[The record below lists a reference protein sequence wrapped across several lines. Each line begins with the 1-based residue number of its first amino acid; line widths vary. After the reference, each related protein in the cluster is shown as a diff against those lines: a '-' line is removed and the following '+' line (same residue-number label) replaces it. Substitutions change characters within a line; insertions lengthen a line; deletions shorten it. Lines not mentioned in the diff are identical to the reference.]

1 MRVVSN
7 TSPISNLA
15 IIGRLGIL
23 SRQFGTIWI
32 PEAVRRELAR
42 LEHQAGR
49 ESIKQ
54 ALSQGWIQ
62 IESATPSDLAR
73 NLASS
78 LDAGEAEAI
87 ALASQ
92 SAAAL
97 LIMDESAGRAAARNL
112 GIAMTGTLGVLLKEK
127 REGRLPSMG
136 EEMDRLVTD
145 AGFFI
150 SGRVRQSF
158 LEAAKED

>member
-15 IIGRLGIL
+15 IIGRLDVL
-23 SRQFGTIWI
+23 LHQFGAIWI
-32 PEAVRRELAR
+32 PEAVHRELSR

-49 ESIKQ
+49 QAIEQ
-54 ALSQGWIQ
+54 ALTQGWIQ
-62 IESATPSDLAR
+62 IESAKPSDLAR

-87 ALASQ
+87 ALASE
-92 SAAAL
+92 SAAKL

-112 GIAMTGTLGVLLKEK
+112 GITMTGTLGVLLKEK
-127 REGRLPSMG
+127 RGGRLASI
-136 EEMDRLVTD
+136 EKEMDRLVND

-150 SGRVRQSF
+150 SGRIRQLI
-158 LEAAKED
+158 LEAAEEN